1 MWIFMNDAFFSVVKD
16 RNNEDGVVVRA
27 RVEGDLENVFGSDKK
42 VIVTDDSDYR
52 FRLFL
57 DQEYVK
63 NVIANRIENINYP
76 NFKNSINKTDYE
88 RKRYYTDVWGV
99 MYDWQD
105 KLYKSYNSWLSYRN
119 QNG

>member
-1 MWIFMNDAFFSVVKD
+1 MNDAFFSVVKD

-119 QNG
+119 QK